1 MTAHLRL
8 QPELSKALVDV
19 FREIRP
25 LTRVAEAPW
34 RIEGPGDPEET
45 VRWAAFLLANEI
57 RQAANNA
64 LLHGI
69 RVESEP

>member
-1 MTAHLRL
+1 MTADLCL

-19 FREIRP
+19 FKEIRP
-25 LTRVAEAPW
+25 LPRVAEAPR
-34 RIEGPGDPEET
+34 RIGGPGDPEH